1 MTMDEPHAVLDE
13 LKSMAAEQGWTRVT
27 GYVAQVAT
35 ADRQVLVACA
45 PGVDPGPLA
54 AWLRGRDAAA
64 TVRTTELD
72 ALAVDPG
79 PALAVDRVV
88 IALRCGDLLMPATIA
103 GAATVM
109 GRSGGSYALVLT
121 EVERVQGESDLAAVQ
136 RAVGGALLGPEGAA
150 RRAGR
155 GLLLW
160 TESTVPG
167 FLVERVE
174 NDSRS
179 LSQWL
184 ANVPDQSAE
193 LAGQRAACA
202 LALALAAEADAAAG
216 SVATS
221 SAEQAETQLRM
232 LPGLRTSVAGLHAR
246 VLDHLDAQAVSLTR
260 ELTASLD
267 TMRHDLLRE
276 IDSPA
281 DGRDPHSSV
290 SLVTR
295 RMSQWSEDAAGVIAA
310 RQAQSRQH
318 AVELLDV
325 IDWPLVNDLA
335 PRSDG
340 RRYPEPIVQSFTPDP
355 LGVPP
360 HRDGFALPPSGAVP
374 GPVWAPALRTAT
386 VGGVVTAAAL
396 AALGVAVAP
405 ALGAAAVG
413 VAAATMFGSRRGQ
426 AATRRRTETAAVDT
440 AVRTELSR
448 LMSVLSAE
456 LDAGRTKLRAAT
468 DAEFTDLDRSLAA
481 AQEHASRLQAGPVKP
496 DPEVSERLAK
506 LRARLGLGAVSPADL
521 TVLPTDPA

>member
-13 LKSMAAEQGWTRVT
+13 LTSMAAEQGWTQVT

-45 PGVDPGPLA
+45 PRVHPEPLA
-54 AWLRGRDAAA
+54 AWLRSRDTAAA
-64 TVRTTELD
+64 TPIAQLD
-72 ALAVDPG
+72 ALAADPG
-79 PALAVDRVV
+79 PALAADRVV
-88 IALRCGDLLMPATIA
+88 IALRCGDLLMPATIS

-109 GRSGGSYALVLT
+109 GKPAGSYAIVLT
-121 EVERVQGESDLAAVQ
+121 EADRIQSESDLAAVQ

-160 TESTVPG
+160 SEYAVPG
-167 FLVERVE
+167 FLVGRVE
-174 NDSRS
+174 NDSAS

-184 ANVPDQSAE
+184 ATVPDKSAE
-193 LAGQRAACA
+193 LTMQRAACA
-202 LALALAAEADAAAG
+202 LALAAEAEGAAG
-216 SVATS
+216 SSVAAR
-221 SAEQAETQLRM
+221 SAGEAESQIRM
-232 LPGLRTSVAGLHAR
+232 LPALRTSVAGLHAR

-276 IDSPA
+276 TDSPA
-281 DGRDPHSSV
+281 GGRDPHSLE

-295 RMSQWSEDAAGVIAA
+295 RMSRWSEDAARVIAA

-318 AVELLDV
+318 AVKLLDV
-325 IDWPLVNDLA
+325 IDWGLVNDVA

-355 LGVPP
+355 PGVPP
-360 HRDGFALPPSGAVP
+360 YRNGFALPPSGAVP
-374 GPVWAPALRTAT
+374 GPAWAPALRTAT

-396 AALGVAVAP
+396 AVLGVAVAP
-405 ALGAAAVG
+405 AVGAAAVG

-426 AATRRRTETAAVDT
+426 AAARRRRAETAAVDA
-440 AVRTELSR
+440 AVRDELSR

-456 LDAGRTKLRAAT
+456 LDADTTKLRAAA
-468 DAEFTDLDRSLAA
+468 DIEFTDLERSLATA
-481 AQEHASRLQAGPVKP
+481 EEHASRLQADPVTR
-496 DPEVSERLAK
+496 DPRISERLAQ
-506 LRARLGLGAVSPADL
+506 LRARLGPGAVSQADL
-521 TVLPTDPA
+521 TPLPTDPA